1 MLVLSRKKEEKII
14 LKVPEREDI
23 VITVVRIDNQNKVRL
38 GIDAED
44 DVIVLR
50 SEVDGQTFIPKFLA
64 SR

>member
-14 LKVPEREDI
+14 LKVPNREDI

-38 GIDAED
+38 GIDAEE

-64 SR
+64 NR